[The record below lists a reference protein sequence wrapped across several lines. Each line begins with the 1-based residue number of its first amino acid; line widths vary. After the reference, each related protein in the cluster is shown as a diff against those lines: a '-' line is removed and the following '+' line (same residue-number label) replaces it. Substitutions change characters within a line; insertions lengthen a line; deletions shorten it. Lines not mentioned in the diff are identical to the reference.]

1 MDPLFFWIVA
11 FTALGGIFSVA
22 GAGLFL
28 VLPRTLA
35 DRVLPSLVSFAIGA
49 LLGAAFLGLLPH
61 ALNNPHVTDSHDI
74 TMTVLA
80 GLLLFFVLEKLVL
93 WRHCH
98 HAECEAH
105 GTEILHDHGHDLA
118 HSHNHNHDNSEKAAG
133 TLILVGDAIHNMVDG
148 VLIAAA
154 FLVDVHLGVVTAMA
168 VIAHEIP
175 QEVGDFAILLQSG
188 MSRGR
193 ALFFNALSGLTSVV
207 GGITAYFF
215 LSGAEQAV
223 PYVLA
228 LAASSFIYIAV
239 ADLIP
244 GLHKRIDVSETFAQV
259 SLIVIGVAVIYFV
272 HATLH

>member
-1 MDPLFFWIVA
+1 MDPLFLWIVA
-11 FTALGGIFSVA
+11 FTALGGVFSVA

-28 VLPRTLA
+28 VLPKALA

-74 TMTVLA
+74 TMTVLI

-105 GTEILHDHGHDLA
+105 GTEHV
-118 HSHNHNHDNSEKAAG
+118 HNHDHVAG
-133 TLILVGDAIHNMVDG
+133 NLILIGDAMHNLVDG
-148 VLIAAA
+148 VMIAAA
-154 FLVDVHLGVVTAMA
+154 FLIDVHLGIVTALA

-175 QEVGDFAILLQSG
+175 QEVGDFAILLQGG

-193 ALFFNALSGLTSVV
+193 AFLLNMLSSLTSIIGGVV
-207 GGITAYFF
+207 AYFF
-215 LSGAEQAV
+215 LSGAEKVV

-244 GLHKRIDVSETFAQV
+244 GLHKRVNVSETVAQV
-259 SLIVIGVAVIYFV
+259 SLIAAGVILIYLV
-272 HATLH
+272 HSTLH

>member
-1 MDPLFFWIVA
+1 MDSLLLWIVA

-28 VLPRTLA
+28 VLPRPLA
-35 DRVLPSLVSFAIGA
+35 NRILPSLVSFAIGA

-61 ALNNPHVTDSHDI
+61 ALENPYVTDSHDI
-74 TMTVLA
+74 TFTVLI

-98 HAECEAH
+98 HADCEAH
-105 GTEILHDHGHDLA
+105 GTEHAHDHA
-118 HSHNHNHDNSEKAAG
+118 HNNNQDKVAG
-133 TLILVGDAIHNMVDG
+133 KLILIGDAMHNLVDG
-148 VLIAAA
+148 VLIAGA
-154 FLVDVHLGVVTAMA
+154 FMVDEHLGIVTALA

-175 QEVGDFAILLQSG
+175 QEVGDFAILLQGG

-193 ALFFNALSGLTSVV
+193 AFLFNALSSLTSII
-207 GGITAYFF
+207 GGVAAYFF
-215 LSGAEQAV
+215 LSGTERIV

-244 GLHKRIDVSETFAQV
+244 GLHKRVAASETAAQV
-259 SLIVIGVAVIYFV
+259 TLIALGVTVIYFA
-272 HATLH
+272 HSTLH